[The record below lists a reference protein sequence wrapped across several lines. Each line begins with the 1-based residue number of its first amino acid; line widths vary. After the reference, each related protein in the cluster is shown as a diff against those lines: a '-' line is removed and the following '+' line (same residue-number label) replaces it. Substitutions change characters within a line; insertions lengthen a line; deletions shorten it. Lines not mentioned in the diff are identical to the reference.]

1 MPTIVFA
8 SPKGGVGKSTAA
20 VLLATELASHGGSVT
35 MIDADPNRP
44 LTQWANRPGKP
55 DKLTVIATTTEESII
70 DTIEKAA
77 LETTFVIVDLEGTAS
92 MMAGYAMSRADL
104 VIIPAQGSHLDAT
117 EAVKAIKLVKEQ
129 EKAFQRKIPFAI
141 LFTRT
146 SAAIRPRTLQ
156 SIEAEFAQNKIPM
169 FGSQI
174 HEREAY
180 RAVFCLRRHA
190 RRSRSGAGGQPSR
203 RQAKCTDVRRRSYRE
218 PQSQCASQ
226 ATRRG
231 SLMSKQRAS
240 IFEEGEGQE
249 LDVGSFAPKTSIDAK
264 APRPEQVRAVAQAA
278 KFLQPRSN
286 RSEARGASQTCRPPI
301 PYRAQRPVQREGTP
315 RDSRCIL
322 CHHRSAGLGIGL
334 HTRTS
339 RLCAQTRVGTGANA
353 IIAATAVEGRSMEP
367 DAQPG
372 LPGMR

>member
-55 DKLTVIATTTEESII
+55 DKLSVIATTTEESII

-77 LETTFVIVDLEGTAS
+77 LQTTFVIVDLEGTAS

-117 EAVKAIKLVKEQ
+117 EAVKAIKLIKGQ
-129 EKAFQRKIPFAI
+129 EKAFQKKIPFAI

-156 SIEAEFAQNKIPM
+156 SIEAEFSQNQIPM
-169 FGSQI
+169 FGCQI

-180 RAVFCLRRHA
+180 RAVFAFGGTLAGLDPAQVANLPAA
-190 RRSRSGAGGQPSR
+190 RSNATMFAGEVIETLKANAP
-203 RQAKCTDVRRRSYRE
+203 A
-218 PQSQCASQ
+218 
-226 ATRRG
+226 
-231 SLMSKQRAS
+231 KQR
-240 IFEEGEGQE
+240 EE
-249 LDVGSFAPKTSIDAK
+249 
-264 APRPEQVRAVAQAA
+264 VA
-278 KFLQPRSN
+278 
-286 RSEARGASQTCRPPI
+286 
-301 PYRAQRPVQREGTP
+301 
-315 RDSRCIL
+315 
-322 CHHRSAGLGIGL
+322 
-334 HTRTS
+334 
-339 RLCAQTRVGTGANA
+339 
-353 IIAATAVEGRSMEP
+353 
-367 DAQPG
+367 
-372 LPGMR
+372 